1 MPVWPVT
8 LPSSPLVEG
17 FRETP
22 PETVLRSTMDQG
34 PAKLRRRTT
43 AGTGALSMTYML
55 TRTQVDTLMDFFN
68 ETLAGGALGFD
79 LTHPVSGAS
88 LTCRFRQMPAY
99 APVNSEFF
107 RASIELE
114 VMP

>member
-17 FRETP
+17 FREVP
-22 PETVLRSTMDQG
+22 PETVLRSSMDQG

-43 AGTGALSMTYML
+43 AGTGTLSMIYML
-55 TRTQVDTLMDFFN
+55 TRAQVDTLKDFFN
-68 ETLAGGALGFD
+68 DTLAGGTLGFD
-79 LTHPVSGAS
+79 FTHPVSGTG

-114 VMP
+114 VLP